1 MRLVDNGQGHPE
13 PKVLQVSDFLGQ
25 LDDLRQ
31 EVDPQLEDASSS
43 GSSAHV
49 VDGENPACKI
59 CQQKHLV
66 LKCQKHVDIYVL
78 KFKEHI
84 EV

>member
-1 MRLVDNGQGHPE
+1 MRLIDNGQGHPE

-49 VDGENPACKI
+49 VDGENPTCQI
-59 CQQKHLV
+59 CQQKHV
-66 LKCQKHVDIYVL
+66 V
-78 KFKEHI
+78 
-84 EV
+84 